1 MPFSQR
7 KRRVYF
13 QNRDKSKKREH
24 DRVYYSL
31 NSERINA
38 CARSVYASNPSRR
51 KAAARAAY
59 KADPDAKKAAA
70 KSHYCAEA
78 EEKKAAVRA
87 HYNAQPEKKNAAD
100 RASYRANCDGRKAK
114 VRAHYRANSKVK
126 KEVVRSAYKAQPDKK
141 KAAVRAAYRTE
152 PDRKRAAARVAYIA
166 QPDKKKAAVKA
177 AYRAQPDK
185 KRNAARAAYRAQPDK
200 KRAAVRAAYIAQCAK
215 RKTRFKAY
223 HKANRSARLKYFRKY
238 HCCTKRKPVT
248 KAKYRLAQ
256 PTLLVIDQYVNT
268 VKANLRAN
276 AKAISQLE
284 DAFKARHFGV
294 AEQLSRDDLELTVC
308 RLVAQRIVSKALQ
321 VRKEHAGL
329 LLGGLKRIKSSKLN
343 EESDFGKS
351 CHTRST
357 EPFFYEAAYQP
368 VVVRDTPI
376 PINERGECVVAEEVP
391 SEPSEN
397 VPSVDS
403 DSAQTPKSD
412 SVPKVCKKW
421 QCHRECRP
429 LSVSEVE
436 AILHF
441 RSCLELSVEEAR
453 EALAKC
459 DLGCPFVHSTKLVG
473 STPVALKGHPIVCYT
488 GDSCTSTLR
497 ILRAASTHFPVLRKF
512 LVHVTTALSCHK
524 IVCSIDSALQC
535 GNYKKLMQ
543 ITGINK
549 IELLLRNNVAER
561 YQQLNVDDCPHSLF
575 KSPTLEMD
583 LAIAHAAL
591 IAAFEKEIYDFPEH
605 ACCCCERLHQRK
617 SVSVVRLSDD
627 FISSDVWSELKLYI
641 QSNTPDVATKVL
653 YMCSYCK
660 VLIRKNR
667 MPARCVLNG
676 LQTVPIPPELA
687 VLDPLSRQLI
697 QRAKCYQTIVR
708 LGTYTAKVP
717 TYNSLKACKGTMFFL
732 PLPLKRTLETLDDV
746 KQKPC
751 VLPDP
756 ELYIIVN
763 GKPTKSNVVWRS
775 LVNVNHIKTAISTLR
790 TCNWLYRDVL
800 EECIDESTKHI
811 IEVSNNATTKM
822 LKKASPDEVDAFQAY
837 TIRNLDYKVSTSSDI
852 EQYKLLHVTEEP
864 VSNKQQHLD
873 VMCFPVLFPNGKF
886 GEFHPRKEKLSN
898 SEYIKSRLYN
908 KDSRFRKDP

>member
-59 KADPDAKKAAA
+59 KADPDTKKAAA

-200 KRAAVRAAYIAQCAK
+200 KRNAARAAYRAQPDKKRAAVRAAYIAQCAK
-215 RKTRFKAY
+215 RKTMFKAY
-223 HKANRSARLKYFRKY
+223 HKANRSARLKYFRKF

-357 EPFFYEAAYQP
+357 ESFFYEAAYQP

-605 ACCCCERLHQRK
+605 ACCCCERLHQC
-617 SVSVVRLSDD
+617 L
-627 FISSDVWSELKLYI
+627 L
-641 QSNTPDVATKVL
+641 
-653 YMCSYCK
+653 
-660 VLIRKNR
+660 
-667 MPARCVLNG
+667 
-676 LQTVPIPPELA
+676 
-687 VLDPLSRQLI
+687 LDCP
-697 QRAKCYQTIVR
+697 
-708 LGTYTAKVP
+708 
-717 TYNSLKACKGTMFFL
+717 M
-732 PLPLKRTLETLDDV
+732 
-746 KQKPC
+746 
-751 VLPDP
+751 
-756 ELYIIVN
+756 
-763 GKPTKSNVVWRS
+763 
-775 LVNVNHIKTAISTLR
+775 
-790 TCNWLYRDVL
+790 
-800 EECIDESTKHI
+800 
-811 IEVSNNATTKM
+811 
-822 LKKASPDEVDAFQAY
+822 
-837 TIRNLDYKVSTSSDI
+837 TS
-852 EQYKLLHVTEEP
+852 
-864 VSNKQQHLD
+864 
-873 VMCFPVLFPNGKF
+873 
-886 GEFHPRKEKLSN
+886 
-898 SEYIKSRLYN
+898 
-908 KDSRFRKDP
+908 